1 MTKKKIINKADW
13 EKIHV
18 EDYSISIVFIGLDK
32 KFDHQAPKLR
42 VLKMINSHVELQAN
56 FEGNILY

>member
-1 MTKKKIINKADW
+1 MTKKKIMNKANW

-32 KFDHQAPKLR
+32 KFDHQAQKLG
-42 VLKMINSHVELQAN
+42 VLNIINSHVELQAN
-56 FEGNILY
+56 FEGNILH

>member
-1 MTKKKIINKADW
+1 MTKNNILNKADW

-32 KFDHQAPKLR
+32 KFDHQAQKLR
-42 VLKMINSHVELQAN
+42 VLKIINSYVE
-56 FEGNILY
+56 